1 MLDSALWLPKPI
13 VDARL
18 WESLYLVDSRVMKE
32 QTFGTNNYQLSC
44 HLLPTRLT
52 SRFIP
57 EHEFRFAGI
66 TPFFGFFKKGWKV
79 KPAINQLFLSV
90 RISEKSTSSPWI
102 KHWEVPFTDSEP
114 FTVGSARNHLIWSI
128 KSVSDGLACRMGI
141 STIVSYLGTLHLQ
154 NGNTL
159 RVCWNIAKYR
169 RGTNHQCISNPHRY
183 YFQPCFH
190 WSLFFKSCQLMPV
203 CRWLITASKT
213 HNMTDPSSS

>member
-57 EHEFRFAGI
+57 EHEFRFARI

-79 KPAINQLFLSV
+79 KPAINQLFFIGSHFRKEYFVTLDRALRGS
-90 RISEKSTSSPWI
+90 
-102 KHWEVPFTDSEP
+102 FTDSEP